1 MNAQITPRDL
11 ELLSAYLDGQLNEKE
26 RARVDARLQ
35 KDEAYRKE
43 LETLD
48 HTRTLLRSLSP
59 RRAPR
64 NFTLSAQTAEQL
76 KPSRSLIHWVPALR
90 VTAALAS
97 FLLIVTFAG
106 ELLFGRPVSTMPAAM
121 EAPAAAESQAFA
133 ADTSQNPPIIQW
145 GEGGAASDSQKAY
158 GMGGMGGGGGDG
170 SDLVGVPTP
179 AGPQVNIQ
187 ISTPEAQPPLA
198 AVLPPEP
205 TYFPPTG
212 LMEPIATPA
221 EEPMMGAASVEAAT
235 PTTEPLRMEPMP
247 TSTPEPTIAA
257 ESQTLENTGDLIV
270 GVPSTDQRGE
280 IIATPEV
287 LAVTEPVEAP
297 APVQPLRQLRI
308 AQLILTAIVVGT
320 GLCLILLRRRG

>member
-35 KDEAYRKE
+35 KDEAYRNE
-43 LETLD
+43 LETLN
-48 HTRTLLRSLSP
+48 HTRLLLRSLSP

-76 KPSRSLIHWVPALR
+76 KPTRAVIHWVPALR

-133 ADTSQNPPIIQW
+133 ADSSQNPPIIEW
-145 GEGGAASDSQKAY
+145 GEGGATSESQKAY
-158 GMGGMGGGGGDG
+158 GMGGIGGGSGE
-170 SDLVGVPTP
+170 SDSVSVPTP

-187 ISTPEAQPPLA
+187 IATPETQPSTG
-198 AVLPPEP
+198 AVLAPEP
-205 TYFPPTG
+205 TYLPPTG
-212 LMEPIATPA
+212 FMQPTATPVG
-221 EEPMMGAASVEAAT
+221 EPLLGAASVEAAT
-235 PTTEPLRMEPMP
+235 PTTEVQPVEPLP
-247 TSTPEPTIAA
+247 TPTPEPTIAA
-257 ESQTLENTGDLIV
+257 ESQPLENSGSLIV

-287 LAVTEPVEAP
+287 LAVTEPAETT
-297 APVQPLRQLRI
+297 APVQPLRQLHI
-308 AQLILTAIVVGT
+308 AQLVLAVFVVGS
-320 GLCLILLRRRG
+320 GLVLILLRKRG